1 MIAEQGIEKALA
13 QLDGMFALAVFD
25 RQKRCLTLARD
36 PFGEKPLCY
45 GFWRGVLLFGSELK
59 ALQAWPG
66 FAPAQSVLGEA
77 GGLRDPGCAQTAP
90 DKDIEACQPCEEGG
104 ERALPTELTQAV
116 PRPRL
121 PDSAAAT
128 EPMPLRPLA
137 DLMRDLPSMH
147 APLADSPAPGAGR
160 WQDYVDR
167 CAAIKGSVGCC
178 VFDLN
183 SMLPLAH
190 TGTTPSPDR
199 LTRQGVAMLSSMAD
213 ATRALG
219 LGNAR
224 PEAAVSTAT
233 HHLLLRPVPGHPGV
247 AVHLVLTAADANLT
261 LARRQLERIEPPK

>member
-1 MIAEQGIEKALA
+1 MKIGIVTDIHAGADFNTKVSSAGEALLRGPWPNRDLLLVPLGSSIALA
-13 QLDGMFALAVFD
+13 AQAALLAADTPVAVHV
-25 RQKRCLTLARD
+25 TPHAA
-36 PFGEKPLCY
+36 KP
-45 GFWRGVLLFGSELK
+45 R
-59 ALQAWPG
+59 QAWT
-66 FAPAQSVLGEA
+66 FI
-77 GGLRDPGCAQTAP
+77 GGAWNRLHGKP
-90 DKDIEACQPCEEGG
+90 GG